1 MFYAQYS
8 NKLYLTT
15 AVLGNKNSYLQAS
28 HSKIENKNHF
38 KEAGIDVGTNN
49 IAAIFINDETTPSL
63 IVDGRK
69 YKNYNFKFN
78 QLIAGLNKNKMIQ
91 CAKKRKKI
99 EKIISSLYEKRDKYL
114 KDQFFKIAKRIT
126 EYLYLNGVS
135 TIYISGNP
143 AGLKNMWGNNSDKTI
158 PHSDQIYFF
167 KFLRYI
173 KCHAQ
178 DYGIQ
183 VHYIDERFTS
193 KTSCISDD
201 IKNIQINHNLTNTFN
216 GKRVTRGLFM
226 DTTINKTFHAD
237 INAAVNHIK
246 VATGEDF
253 SWLKN
258 RLFKLASPIKI
269 KSNQEFCKLIKSLQN
284 STQSDKKAIFC

>member
-1 MFYAQYS
+1 MLYAQS
-8 NKLYLTT
+8 T
-15 AVLGNKNSYLQAS
+15 AALNNKNSYLQIS
-28 HSKIENKNHF
+28 HSKIEDKNHLQF
-38 KEAGIDVGTNN
+38 KDAGIDVGTNN
-49 IAAIFINDETTPSL
+49 IAAIFINDGITPSL

-78 QLIAGLNKNKMIQ
+78 QLIAELNKNKMIQ
-91 CAKKRKKI
+91 CAKERKKI
-99 EKIISSLYEKRDKYL
+99 EKIISSLYKKRDKYL

-126 EYLYLNGVS
+126 EYLYLNGVF
-135 TIYISGNP
+135 TVYVSGNP
-143 AGLKNMWGNNSDKTI
+143 AGLKNIWENNSDKTI
-158 PHSDQIYFF
+158 PQYSDQIYFF

-178 DYGIQ
+178 DYGVQ

-193 KTSCISDD
+193 KISCISDD
-201 IKNIQINHNLTNTFN
+201 IKNIQSNCNLTNTFN

-226 DTTINKTFHAD
+226 DTVINKTFHAD

-269 KSNQEFCKLIKSLQN
+269 KSNQEFCKLIKN
-284 STQSDKKAIFC
+284 CKTQFK